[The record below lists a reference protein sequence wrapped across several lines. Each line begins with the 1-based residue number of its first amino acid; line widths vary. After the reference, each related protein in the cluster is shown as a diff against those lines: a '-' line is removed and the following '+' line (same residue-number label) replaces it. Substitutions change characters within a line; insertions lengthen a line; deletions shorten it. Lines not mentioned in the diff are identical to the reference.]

1 MEALGLSK
9 EDLEA
14 LGLSKDSPPFKDE
27 WTANTQIK
35 ISNFKKINQLS

>member
-27 WTANTQIK
+27 
-35 ISNFKKINQLS
+35 